1 MICIYKNNEINLDKS
16 NAKTYC
22 QDFLRSLRNTWHC
35 FPRVPY
41 GHLHF
46 PDFLHRPP
54 FSQGGLQI
62 PIKKSWKAVGLYLI
76 NENLR
81 RWQLIPSNPDWHWQ
95 VSGAIHVPPF
105 LHPPLH
111 FATKFQIV
119 RNHRIILK
127 LLFVII
133 TFLAIS
139 SSVSRR
145 TFTSVPKYSWTDSSV

>member
-1 MICIYKNNEINLDKS
+1 MQKHTVKIFCVVYAKLGIVFREFRMDIYISRIFCIAHHFHKEDCK
-16 NAKTYC
+16 
-22 QDFLRSLRNTWHC
+22 FLL
-35 FPRVPY
+35 
-41 GHLHF
+41 
-46 PDFLHRPP
+46 
-54 FSQGGLQI
+54 
-62 PIKKSWKAVGLYLI
+62 KKAWKAVGLYLI

-119 RNHRIILK
+119 RNHGIILK